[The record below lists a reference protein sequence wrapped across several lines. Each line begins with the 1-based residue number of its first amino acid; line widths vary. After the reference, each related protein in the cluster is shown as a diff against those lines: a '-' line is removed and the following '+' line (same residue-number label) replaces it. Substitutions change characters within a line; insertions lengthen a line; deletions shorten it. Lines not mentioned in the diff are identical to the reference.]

1 MFTKS
6 GGIIWAAAR
15 ELVDEYGEEIAFAA
29 ILEAK
34 QTLKDRG
41 VFSTPI
47 MYTGEQVQK
56 MSEKEI
62 GNILARWPV

>member
-1 MFTKS
+1 MN
-6 GGIIWAAAR
+6 
-15 ELVDEYGEEIAFAA
+15 EYGEEIAFAV

-41 VFSTPI
+41 VFSAPRIHTE
-47 MYTGEQVQK
+47 EQIQK
-56 MSEKEI
+56 MGEKEI